1 MLKNSLQA
9 PFLVTA
15 AFKWKPLT
23 NFTFDTSGD
32 TKRARDA
39 LGERMGGCLF
49 ITNFWF
55 YLNLSF
61 GPWRRFVFK
70 LKYWANL
77 FKYIFLFYSF
87 VYFFIALPFHI
98 FLHVVIVLIQVYS
111 WEIRHHSLVCC
122 CGLANFLYILESFY
136 RALRTVWPDKS
147 ICKENSTVNRDYP
160 AWCLLLNDMHSSD
173 GF

>member
-9 PFLVTA
+9 PFLVMA

-122 CGLANFLYILESFY
+122 CGLADSLYILW
-136 RALRTVWPDKS
+136 LRWLGWLGWLGWLWWLGWL
-147 ICKENSTVNRDYP
+147 R
-160 AWCLLLNDMHSSD
+160 
-173 GF
+173 

>member
-9 PFLVTA
+9 PFLVMA

-111 WEIRHHSLVCC
+111 WEIRHTHWFVAVDL
-122 CGLANFLYILESFY
+122 LIFYIFWSRFIGRLEPSGQTSPFV
-136 RALRTVWPDKS
+136 RRIPLLIGTIQPDVYS
-147 ICKENSTVNRDYP
+147 
-160 AWCLLLNDMHSSD
+160 
-173 GF
+173 

>member
-1 MLKNSLQA
+1 M
-9 PFLVTA
+9 
-15 AFKWKPLT
+15 
-23 NFTFDTSGD
+23 
-32 TKRARDA
+32 KRRH
-39 LGERMGGCLF
+39 LERWQLSSENRWPTLLWHEWRHETREGRGGCLF

-111 WEIRHHSLVCC
+111 WEIRHPSLVCC